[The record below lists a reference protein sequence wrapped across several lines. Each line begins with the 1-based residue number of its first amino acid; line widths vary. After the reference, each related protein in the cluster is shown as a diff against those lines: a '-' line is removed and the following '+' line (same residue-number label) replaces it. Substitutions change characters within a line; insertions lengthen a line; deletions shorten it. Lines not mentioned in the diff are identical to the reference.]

1 MKKILSAISAIAL
14 LAVPACTE
22 EEIQNALNGLDGD
35 KEVAA
40 TGITI
45 EPFTAEMTV
54 GETLQLV
61 ATVTPENSTDK
72 VEWTSLMEENA
83 TVKDGLVTALKEGFA
98 SIVAMA
104 GEVQATCRVI
114 IRPRND
120 GSVTGVILNKT
131 SLQMEVGQVEV
142 LIATVLPE
150 NATDKTVTWS
160 SSNSQVADVV
170 LGEGYGADGT
180 VVVGG
185 RVLAVAEGEAVI
197 EAKAGNVTATCKVT
211 VGKGQGGG
219 GGDDKIEVT
228 EIQLNKTEITVVTG
242 LSEQLEVVKLLPE
255 NATEKTVVW
264 ESDNPNIAVVTP
276 RDATVDGVFYKG
288 GKVTGR
294 DPGTTII
301 RALAGVAR
309 AECKVTV
316 TSGGSVTIESLSID
330 PASVSLT
337 VDEEK
342 ILTAVVTPSNAKAN
356 ITWQIDNPKIAA
368 VGSINE
374 KQAKIQGLSAGQTTV
389 KAIAGGKVATCAVT
403 VTAGSGNV
411 AVQSITLDKTTLKL
425 EVGQTAQLTA
435 TVLPANAHD
444 KSVIWTTTDPYK
456 AYVNGGLVT
465 AYGVCEATITAT
477 SVSNP
482 QVAATC
488 KVTIVA
494 AGSGGGGETG
504 IEAVDLGLPSG
515 LKWGSMN
522 VGASQPEDYGNYYA
536 WAETSPKTSY
546 TSSNYKYPARN
557 YSDGMTVYQKYDTTP
572 INGDGKTVLEAE
584 DDAAT
589 ANLGNGWRTPTAKEF
604 KELREKCTWTWKTQN
619 RVNGM
624 LVTGPNGKSIF
635 LPAAGI
641 FESTKKDVGTYGSYW
656 TASLAGIVGM
666 ASAVDFISSGV
677 DNAGVAREYGLSVRP
692 VKD

>member
-1 MKKILSAISAIAL
+1 MKKVLSALAAIAM

-22 EEIQNALNGLDGD
+22 EEIQNALNGGDGD

-45 EPFTAEMTV
+45 DPYSAEMTV

-61 ATVTPENSTDK
+61 ATVTPENCTDK

-83 TVKDGLVTALKEGFA
+83 TVKDGLVTALKEGYA
-98 SIVAMA
+98 SIVAQA
-104 GEVQATCRVI
+104 GEFQATCRI
-114 IRPRND
+114 AIRGANN
-120 GSVTGVILNKT
+120 GSVTGITLNKT
-131 SLQMEVGQVEV
+131 ALQMVVGQSEV

-150 NATDKTVTWS
+150 NATDKTVTWI
-160 SSNSQVADVV
+160 SSNPQVADVV

-185 RVLAVAEGEAVI
+185 RVTAISEGEAII
-197 EAKAGNVTATCKVT
+197 EAKAGGVTATCKVT
-211 VGKGQGGG
+211 VGKG
-219 GGDDKIEVT
+219 GGDGKIEVT

-242 LSEQLEVVKLLPE
+242 QSEQLEVVKLLPE

-264 ESDNPNIAVVTP
+264 ESDNTEIALVTP

-288 GKVTGR
+288 GRVTGKN
-294 DPGTTII
+294 PGTTTI
-301 RALAGVAR
+301 RALAGVAK

-316 TSGGSVTIESLSID
+316 TSGGSVTIEGITID
-330 PASVSLT
+330 PASVSLA

-342 ILTAVVTPSNAKAN
+342 ILTAVVTPSNAKAEVV
-356 ITWQIDNPKIAA
+356 WQIDNPKIAA

-374 KQAKIQGLSAGQTTV
+374 KQAKIQGLAAGKTTV
-389 KAIAGGKVATCAVT
+389 KAIAGGKTATCEVT
-403 VTAGSGNV
+403 VTGGSGNV

-425 EVGQTAQLTA
+425 EVGQSAQLTA
-435 TVLPANAHD
+435 TVLPENAHD
-444 KSVIWTTTDPYK
+444 KSVIWTTTDPHN

-465 AYGVCEATITAT
+465 GYGVCEATITAT

-482 QVAATC
+482 QVMATC
-488 KVTIVA
+488 KVSIVA
-494 AGSGGGGETG
+494 AGSGGGAE

-522 VGASQPEDYGNYYA
+522 VGASKPEDYGNHYA
-536 WAETSPKTSY
+536 WGEIKTKTSY
-546 TSSNYKYPARN
+546 TGSNYKFGPVQ
-557 YSDGMTVYQKYDTTP
+557 YSELSMYSKYETKLG
-572 INGDGKTVLEAE
+572 GDKKTVLEAE
-584 DDAAT
+584 DDAASV
-589 ANLGNGWRTPTAKEF
+589 NVGSGWRMATFAEW
-604 KELREKCTWTWKTQN
+604 KELREKCTWTWTTRN

-635 LPAAGI
+635 LPAAGV
-641 FESTKKDVGTYGSYW
+641 FESTKNRVGSYGSYW
-656 TASLAGIVGM
+656 TSSLAEAEGM
-666 ASAVDFISSGV
+666 AHAVDFISSGK
-677 DNAGVAREYGLSVRP
+677 DKALIGRCYGLSVRP